1 MRKEINGAIML
12 LNMVCA
18 VVCLQACHESEA
30 RTKPVIRHLAERH
43 INGSTIYIDKADSR
57 QVMRTDS
64 AGAFT
69 AYRIGFTDSLPRDE
83 KYQMQRVVYYQFKMA
98 NDWKAVI
105 GSDSISPVF
114 YQPIT
119 GLNKMI
125 TEGILVFEFPAGR
138 QPDALVYD
146 DSFGDWQR
154 QLIALTPHLN

>member
-1 MRKEINGAIML
+1 ML

-18 VVCLQACHESEA
+18 AMCLQACHQSVA
-30 RTKPVIRHLAERH
+30 RVKPAVRHLAERRM
-43 INGSTIYIDKADSR
+43 NGSAIYIDRADSR
-57 QVMRTDS
+57 QVMKADS

-83 KYQMQRVVYYQFKMA
+83 KYQRQRTVYYQFRMA

-105 GSDSISPVF
+105 GSDSIRPVF

-119 GLNKMI
+119 GLNKMA
-125 TEGILVFEFPAGR
+125 TEGILVFEFSAGR

-154 QLIALTPHLN
+154 QLIALTPHLK